1 MDKINLQK
9 IDYDVDVLIV
19 GAGGAGAS
27 AAIEAFKT
35 GAKVMIATKLRF
47 GIDAN
52 TMMAEGGILK
62 LLISQMILLLNIILM

>member
-35 GAKVMIATKLRF
+35 GAKVMIATNFVLE
-47 GIDAN
+47 
-52 TMMAEGGILK
+52 M
-62 LLISQMILLLNIILM
+62 LIQ